1 MFTVSIKYYGRNVL
15 DYPNVQ
21 MSSHRHQY
29 PSREES
35 FFVVGKNLFF
45 ASKRVSLLNHYHRLQ
60 KCWDS
65 PKKWEFQNE
74 ESCVLFQVTKTFFG
88 TKRVRLSLGIPR
100 KISSLH
106 LKATRILI
114 WPSVGS
120 CRSRSERK
128 SCF

>member
-1 MFTVSIKYYGRNVL
+1 MLGF
-15 DYPNVQ
+15 
-21 MSSHRHQY
+21 
-29 PSREES
+29 
-35 FFVVGKNLFF
+35 
-45 ASKRVSLLNHYHRLQ
+45 
-60 KCWDS
+60 
-65 PKKWEFQNE
+65 PKKMGIPKRKVE

-100 KISSLH
+100 KINSLH